1 MFENARV
8 LPVPETPEDL
18 VDKIGVGIL
27 KQDAET
33 SQPLAGAVYELYT
46 LDAIYDMDGSKLAD
60 AGTLLATSAPTD
72 ETGFTWFD
80 VDVPIRGEAYAN
92 GEPNR
97 QTASGMPATTAA
109 TTKSRSPAR
118 TVTCSTRRRLR
129 SALPARARK
138 RPGRW
143 SPAPSPTSRWTD

>member
-8 LPVPETPEDL
+8 LPVPETPENL
-18 VDKIGVGIL
+18 VDKIGVGIR

-46 LDAIYDMDGSKLAD
+46 VDAIYDVNGSKLAD

-72 ETGFTWFD
+72 ESGFTWFY
-80 VDVPIRGEAYAN
+80 VDVPIRAK
-92 GEPNR
+92 PMQTVSSNR

-109 TTKSRSPAR
+109 TTKS
-118 TVTCSTRRRLR
+118 
-129 SALPARARK
+129 
-138 RPGRW
+138 
-143 SPAPSPTSRWTD
+143 